1 MSRIHGLLLRASLF
15 LPWVLG
21 GYVALM
27 FAATHMP
34 ASNIPST
41 LPGTDKHWHFLGYF
55 GLGVLLSLWRQLKS
69 SNWPL
74 ISIVAIALYGAAD
87 ELLQI
92 PVGRQAEFA
101 DWIADMAGAATGI
114 AATALL
120 TAPRRVAALA
130 RSRAG

>member
-1 MSRIHGLLLRASLF
+1 MWWCRLWSSL
-15 LPWVLG
+15 
-21 GYVALM
+21 
-27 FAATHMP
+27 
-34 ASNIPST
+34 
-41 LPGTDKHWHFLGYF
+41 
-55 GLGVLLSLWRQLKS
+55 GLGVLLSLWGQLKS

-74 ISIVAIALYGAAD
+74 ISIIAIALYGAAD

-114 AATALL
+114 ATTALL
-120 TAPRRVAALA
+120 TAPRWVAALA